1 MSMAQRTHTLLADHV
16 DGSEATETLRFALD
30 GVEYEIDL
38 NERHAR
44 ELREAVSLFVDAAR
58 RVGGGPSR
66 SAARA
71 SGSPAAR
78 RDPDRTRAIRV
89 WAAENGHRVS
99 ERGPIPDTVITAYE
113 ASH

>member
-16 DGSEATETLRFALD
+16 DGSQATETLRFALD

-58 RVGGGPSR
+58 RGGGGPSR
-66 SAARA
+66 AGARGA
-71 SGSPAAR
+71 GFAGARRGRRRGRRVPPRRGAPPTAPGRSGSGPG
-78 RDPDRTRAIRV
+78 RTA
-89 WAAENGHRVS
+89 
-99 ERGPIPDTVITAYE
+99 TA
-113 ASH
+113 